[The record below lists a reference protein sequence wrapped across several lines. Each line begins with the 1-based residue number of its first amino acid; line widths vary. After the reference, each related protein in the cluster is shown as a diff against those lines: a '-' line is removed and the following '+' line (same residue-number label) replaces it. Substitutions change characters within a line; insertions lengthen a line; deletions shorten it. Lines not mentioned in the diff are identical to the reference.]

1 MSEEQNIVKKVCK
14 ELNVNQRELGEILDV
29 PVGTISRWASTDDIP
44 KMAKLALELLLEND
58 QYKKG
63 TDALKTA
70 FKLLNLQ

>member
-1 MSEEQNIVKKVCK
+1 MEKEENIVKRVCK

-44 KMAKLALELLLEND
+44 KMAKLALELLLENE

-63 TDALKTA
+63 TNALKTA
-70 FKLLNLQ
+70 IKLLNLQ

>member
-1 MSEEQNIVKKVCK
+1 MEKDENIVKKVCK
-14 ELNVNQRELGEILDV
+14 ELNVNQRELGEMLDV
-29 PVGTISRWASTDDIP
+29 PAGTISRWASTDDIP

-63 TDALKTA
+63 TNALKTA